1 MNKVLFIILILLLSC
16 TTGNVTRSAVD
27 DNDIVIVKEE
37 HSARQPFSKE
47 IVYTLCNEEG
57 EDNLFITAQFFKNKI
72 KTMFIGIRN
81 KGRQYYTDKD
91 IDNSDNDT
99 MAVDYGYVNIP
110 ERKSYFKI
118 PYQGQIEFLKKVTDT
133 LNCEYGLSDLGL
145 IFTYTDIWGD
155 ASVDISQKYAGQNLV
170 GAISGSELYNDI
182 NKILSS
188 YGLVVDCVWSD
199 KPSFITKEQ
208 FLQKNIT
215 LQKHLPDQFVMT
227 GIVFELKNKNQ

>member
-1 MNKVLFIILILLLSC
+1 MNKVLFIILTLLLSC
-16 TTGNVTRSAVD
+16 TTGNVTRSAAD

-37 HSARQPFSKE
+37 HTARQPFSKE
-47 IVYTLCNEEG
+47 IMYTLCNEEG

-118 PYQGQIEFLKKVTDT
+118 PYQGQKEFLKKVTYT
-133 LNCEYGLSDLGL
+133 LNCEYGLSDLGQV
-145 IFTYTDIWGD
+145 FTYTDIWGD
-155 ASVDISQKYAGQNLV
+155 ASVDISQKYAKQNLV

-188 YGLVVDCVWSD
+188 YGLVIDYVWSD
-199 KPSFITKEQ
+199 KPSFITKEL
-208 FLQKNIT
+208 FLKKNIT
-215 LQKHLPDQFVMT
+215 LQKHLPDQFVNT
-227 GIVFELKNKNQ
+227 GIVFELKKKN

>member
-1 MNKVLFIILILLLSC
+1 MNKFLFIILTLLLGC
-16 TTGNVTRSAVD
+16 TTGNVTRSAAN
-27 DNDIVIVKEE
+27 DNDTFVVKEE
-37 HSARQPFSKE
+37 HTARYPFSKE
-47 IVYTLCNEEG
+47 TTYTLRNEEG
-57 EDNLFITAQFFKNKI
+57 EDNLRITVQFFKNKI
-72 KTMFIGIRN
+72 TTMFIGIRN

-133 LNCEYGLSDLGL
+133 LNCEYGLSELRKVY
-145 IFTYTDIWGD
+145 TYTDIWGD

-170 GAISGSELYNDI
+170 RAISGSELYNDI

-188 YGLVVDCVWSD
+188 YGLVIDYVWSD
-199 KPSFITKEQ
+199 KPSFITKEH
-208 FLQKNIT
+208 FLKKNIT
-215 LQKHLPDQFVMT
+215 LQKHLPDQFVIT
-227 GIVFELKNKNQ
+227 GIVFELKKKN